1 MPSPYQM
8 IFRLGH
14 AWAFLKGEEAFI
26 SRHTFFWLLFA
37 LFVVILIVGP
47 VKHLRSGV
55 VEYRKRHWG
64 DDQRRLLRRN
74 NPEKF
79 YLYVV
84 IETLSLIFLLV
95 MAYLF
100 IYRGSA

>member
-1 MPSPYQM
+1 MM
-8 IFRLGH
+8 FRLRMM
-14 AWAFLKGEEAFI
+14 WASLRGAEAFI
-26 SRHTFFWLLFA
+26 SRHTFFWLLVA
-37 LFVVILIVGP
+37 LVTVMLVVGP

-64 DDQRRLLRRN
+64 ESQRRLLRRDE
-74 NPEKF
+74 PEKF

-84 IETLSLIFLLV
+84 VEILSLIFFVV

-100 IYRGSA
+100 IYRG